1 VSATLKCGGRF
12 ELVDR
17 LGEGSFGVVYEA
29 LDHKRNTTVALKTLR
44 RFEPA
49 ALYRFKQEFRSLAD
63 ADHPNL
69 VSLYELFADG
79 DEWFFT
85 MEMVHGIPL
94 VDSVRGRLSSI
105 NLSLSGI
112 SEMQTIEFDPTT
124 TAVPAAE
131 TLQLDLL
138 LQATAQV
145 ADALNAIHEL
155 GILHR
160 DIKPSNV
167 LVTPE
172 GRAVVLDFG
181 LAAEL
186 GGSEAGDGRISG
198 TPLYMSPEQAM
209 GGPLTEASDWYSLGV
224 MLYEALTGVT
234 PFSGP
239 ARDLLLE
246 KNQREP
252 PAPREL
258 VPDIPEELNLLCRD
272 LLRID
277 PADRP
282 TGADIV
288 RRLSAGFA
296 GSSPATAS
304 APRRGQSAPL
314 MGRERHLAALEDAA
328 RRAGEDASVACV
340 QGRSGMGKSALVRR
354 FLRQARTRDS
364 AVVVLSGRCYEQESV
379 PYKAVDSLIDHL
391 ARYLAEQSA
400 TADPVPLPPDI
411 VALSRLFPVLRE
423 VPAVERFRHSFK
435 APPDSQELRRRAFA
449 ALRDVL
455 GVLARTRPLILYID
469 DLQWGD
475 VDSATALTELVRPPD
490 PAPLLLILS
499 YRSEEAE
506 ASALLKTLLPALRV
520 PAAGRTLTEIDVGE
534 LSFEDARDLARRL
547 LKGLPTA
554 SSHPD
559 AIARESGGSP
569 FFVQEL
575 ARRVADSGELL
586 PLDQILQ
593 ARVAQLPADARELLE
608 LVALTGQPLDLDVA
622 AAAAATPID
631 SLAALRQLRVRRLV
645 RTHGAAD
652 AIALEAYHDRIREA
666 VVAALPA
673 AATREHHARL
683 AIAWEATGQGDPELL
698 LTHHQGAGHPDQAAR
713 YAVQAATRAD
723 DALAFDRA
731 ARLYRR
737 ALELRQLSGA
747 EGRTLQT
754 KLAGA
759 LANGGRGLDA
769 ADAYLRAADG
779 APPAERLELEQR
791 AAGQYLGSGYFDQGI
806 AMAGQVLRQVG
817 MKLAPT
823 PSHALVSIVLR
834 RAFLALRGLR
844 STERHRAQIAP
855 AVLTRL
861 ETLRQI
867 MAALGMA
874 DVVRGLD
881 LQLRYQMLALR
892 SGDREHATYG
902 LLVFAVNSST
912 AGPSRSRR
920 THAAVQ
926 QADRLLE
933 RGDDPQLQA
942 MRLVALGIVGKL
954 EGRFRDGVD
963 KLEQALLALEPLAG
977 SYVSWN
983 RKTARIFLLENL
995 MWLGRWRDAFRL
1007 LPDFLQVAQQRGD
1020 LYSISYIQTRISALQ
1035 ALVND
1040 DAAGAEHEA
1049 RRGMAGWPDT
1059 EFHLPHSY
1067 AFFIGQ
1073 QIALYRGTAEPTW
1086 PGVLAIWPR
1095 IEKSLLLH
1103 TQTVR
1108 IEMVQM
1114 RAKTAIAIAVSSP
1127 ALLRE
1132 SDRWSGKLW
1141 KDGAPWGRALA
1152 TLMRAG
1158 LASIRGDRPRALTL
1172 AQGARARFRAVD
1184 MAMHEAAATRCAGML
1199 TGGEEG
1205 RVLLEM
1211 GTAAMTAQG
1220 IVNPDRITAM
1230 LAPGV
1235 WR

>member
-29 LDHKRNTTVALKTLR
+29 VDHKRHATVAVKTLR

-69 VSLYELFADG
+69 VSLYELFAED

-85 MEMVHGIPL
+85 MEMVRGLPL
-94 VDSVRGRLSSI
+94 VDSIRGRFSSL
-105 NLSLSGI
+105 LSLSSVG
-112 SEMQTIEFDPTT
+112 EMQTVEHDPA
-124 TAVPAAE
+124 TAPATE
-131 TLQLDLL
+131 TLQLDRLWL
-138 LQATAQV
+138 AMSQI

-167 LVTPE
+167 LLTPE

-186 GGSEAGDGRISG
+186 GGSELDAGRIISG
-198 TPLYMSPEQAM
+198 TPRYMSPEQAV
-209 GGPLTEASDWYSLGV
+209 GKPLTEASDWYSLGV
-224 MLYEALTGVT
+224 MLYEALTGVA
-234 PFSGP
+234 PFTGP
-239 ARDLLLE
+239 SRELLLE
-246 KNQREP
+246 KNRRDA
-252 PAPREL
+252 PAPRDL
-258 VPDIPEELNLLCRD
+258 AHDIPEQLDLLCRD
-272 LLRID
+272 LLRRD

-282 TGADIV
+282 SGAEIA
-288 RRLSAGFA
+288 RRLAAGISHTSA
-296 GSSPATAS
+296 ATTRA
-304 APRRGQSAPL
+304 ATRQHSAPL
-314 MGRERHLAALEDAA
+314 MGREPHLAALEDAA
-328 RRAGEDASVACV
+328 RLASHSAAVVCI

-423 VPAVERFRHSFK
+423 VPAVERLRHTFRT
-435 APPDSQELRRRAFA
+435 PPDSQELRRRAFA

-475 VDSATALTELVRPPD
+475 VDSAIALTELVRPPD
-490 PAPLLLILS
+490 PPPLLLVLS
-499 YRSEEAE
+499 YRTEEAE
-506 ASALLKTLLPALRV
+506 TSALLKTLLPALRAH
-520 PAAGRTLTEIDVGE
+520 AAGRSMVEIDVGE
-534 LSFEDARDLARRL
+534 LSFADARRL
-547 LKGLPTA
+547 ALQLVEDTPGAMTHA
-554 SSHPD
+554 D
-559 AIARESGGSP
+559 AIARESRGSP

-575 ARRVADSGELL
+575 ARRVAESGELL

-593 ARVAQLPADARELLE
+593 ARVAQLPPDARELLE

-622 AAAAATPID
+622 SSAAATPVD
-631 SLAALRQLRVRRLV
+631 SLAALRHLRVQRLV

-652 AIALEAYHDRIREA
+652 AIALESYHDRIREA

-673 AATREHHARL
+673 AVASGHHGRL
-683 AIAWEATGQGDPELL
+683 ATAWEATGHGDPELL
-698 LTHHQGAGHPDQAAR
+698 LTHHQGAGRPDRAAAYAEQAA
-713 YAVQAATRAD
+713 ARAD

-731 ARLYRR
+731 ARLYRL
-737 ALELRQLSGA
+737 ALDLRPLDGA
-747 EGRTLQT
+747 EGRALRT

-769 ADAYLRAADG
+769 AETYLVAADG
-779 APPAERLELEQR
+779 ASAAERLELEQR

-806 AMAGQVLRQVG
+806 AVADRVLRQVG

-823 PSHALVSIVLR
+823 PSHALISIVVR

-844 STERHRAQIAP
+844 FTERPRAQIAP
-855 AVLTRL
+855 AMLTRL

-912 AGPSRSRR
+912 VGPSRSAR
-920 THAAVQ
+920 THAAAR
-926 QADRLLE
+926 QAEQLLE
-933 RGDDPQLQA
+933 RSDDAQLKA
-942 MRLVALGIVGKL
+942 MQLVALGIVGKL
-954 EGRFRDGVD
+954 EGRFRDGAD
-963 KLEQALLALEPLAG
+963 KSEQALLALEPLAG
-977 SYVSWN
+977 TYVSWN

-995 MWLGRWRDAFRL
+995 MWLGRWREAFRL

-1040 DAAGAEHEA
+1040 DPDGAEHEV

-1059 EFHLPHSY
+1059 GFHLPHSY

-1073 QIALYRGTAEPTW
+1073 QIALYRGAAEPTW
-1086 PGVLAIWPR
+1086 PAVVAIWPR

-1103 TQTVR
+1103 TQTIR
-1108 IEMVQM
+1108 FEMVQM
-1114 RAKTAIAIAVSSP
+1114 RAKTAIAIAVSNP

-1132 SDRWSGKLW
+1132 ADRWSGKLW

-1152 TLMRAG
+1152 SLMRAG
-1158 LASIRGDRPRALTL
+1158 IASIRGDRPRALTL
-1172 AQGARARFRAVD
+1172 AQDARERFRAVD
-1184 MAMHEAAATRCAGML
+1184 MAMHEAAATRCVGML
-1199 TGGEEG
+1199 AGGDEG
-1205 RVLLEM
+1205 RMLLET

-1220 IVNPDRITAM
+1220 IVHPDRITAM

-1235 WR
+1235 WK

>member
-1 VSATLKCGGRF
+1 VSATLKANGRF

-29 LDHKRNTTVALKTLR
+29 IDHKRNTTVALKTLR

-69 VSLYELFADG
+69 VSLYELFAED

-85 MEMVHGIPL
+85 MEMVHGLPL

-105 NLSLSGI
+105 LSLSSV
-112 SEMQTIEFDPTT
+112 SEMQTVELDPVSTPHT
-124 TAVPAAE
+124 E
-131 TLQLDLL
+131 TLQVDRLWLAMS
-138 LQATAQV
+138 QI
-145 ADALNAIHEL
+145 ADALSAIHEL

-167 LVTPE
+167 LLTVE

-186 GGSEAGDGRISG
+186 GGSELEAAQVISG
-198 TPLYMSPEQAM
+198 TPRYMSPEQAA
-209 GGPLTEASDWYSLGV
+209 GKPLTEASDWYSLGV
-224 MLYEALTGVT
+224 MLYEALTGVA
-234 PFSGP
+234 PFTGP
-239 ARDLLLE
+239 SRELLLE
-246 KNQREP
+246 KNLHEA

-258 VPDIPEELNLLCRD
+258 VHDIPEELNLLCRD
-272 LLRID
+272 LLRLD

-282 TGADIV
+282 SGADIA
-288 RRLSAGFA
+288 RRLAAGC
-296 GSSPATAS
+296 SRTSTTTA
-304 APRRGQSAPL
+304 APPRQHSAPL
-314 MGRERHLAALEDAA
+314 MGRESHLAALDDAA
-328 RRAGEDASVACV
+328 RIARDTAAVVCI

-423 VPAVERFRHSFK
+423 VPAVERLRHTFR

-455 GVLARTRPLILYID
+455 AVLARTRPLILYID

-475 VDSATALTELVRPPD
+475 VDSAIALTELVRPPD
-490 PAPLLLILS
+490 PAPLLMILS
-499 YRSEEAE
+499 YRSEEAGT
-506 ASALLKTLLPALRV
+506 SALLKTLLPALRV
-520 PAAGRTLTEIDVGE
+520 PAAGRALKEIDVGE
-534 LSFEDARDLARRL
+534 LSFEDARNLARRL
-547 LKGLPTA
+547 LEGFHTA
-554 SSHPD
+554 ATHAD

-622 AAAAATPID
+622 ASAATTPID

-683 AIAWEATGQGDPELL
+683 ATAWEASGQGDPELL
-698 LTHHQGAGHPDQAAR
+698 LTHHQGAGHPEQAAG
-713 YAVQAATRAD
+713 YAAQAADRAD

-731 ARLYRR
+731 ARLYRL
-737 ALELRQLSGA
+737 ALELRPVSGA
-747 EGRTLQT
+747 EGRPLRTR
-754 KLAGA
+754 LAGA

-769 ADAYLRAADG
+769 AEAYLQAAEG
-779 APPAERLELEQR
+779 APPAEQLELEQR

-806 AMAGQVLRQVG
+806 RMADRVLRQVG

-823 PSHALVSIVLR
+823 PTHALVSIVLR
-834 RAFLALRGLR
+834 RAFLRLRGLR
-844 STERHRAQIAP
+844 FTERPRAEIAP
-855 AVLTRL
+855 ALLTRL
-861 ETLRQI
+861 ETMRQI
-867 MAALGMA
+867 MSALGMA
-874 DVVRGLD
+874 DIIRGLE

-892 SGDREHATYG
+892 SGDLEHGTYA
-902 LLVFAVNSST
+902 LVVMVVNSAIVSVKRGAAT
-912 AGPSRSRR
+912 RADELLAR
-920 THAAVQ
+920 TKNPYLDACK
-926 QADRLLE
+926 
-933 RGDDPQLQA
+933 
-942 MRLVALGIVGKL
+942 LVALGMTGKL
-954 EGRFRDGVD
+954 EGRFRDGAENME
-963 KLEQALLALEPLAG
+963 KALLALEPLG
-977 SYVSWN
+977 GPGVSWH
-983 RKTARIFLLENL
+983 RQTARIFLLENL
-995 MWLGRWRDAFRL
+995 TWLGRWHEAFRL
-1007 LPDFLQVAQQRGD
+1007 LPDFLQDAQRRGD
-1020 LYSISYIQTRISALQ
+1020 LYNSSYFQTRISALA

-1040 DAAGAEHEA
+1040 DPNGAEEA
-1049 RRGMAGWPDT
+1049 TRRGLTGWPNT
-1059 EFHLPHSY
+1059 GFQLPHSY
-1067 AFFIGQ
+1067 AFYTRQ
-1073 QIALYRGTAEPTW
+1073 QSALYRARPDEGWPVILDTW
-1086 PGVLAIWPR
+1086 PK
-1095 IEKSLLLH
+1095 IEKSLMLYTH
-1103 TQTVR
+1103 TIR
-1108 IEMVQM
+1108 IEMFHV
-1114 RAKTAIAIAVSSP
+1114 RARAALASGAANPVFVSE
-1127 ALLRE
+1127 AE
-1132 SDRWSGKLW
+1132 RWATRLW
-1141 KDGAPWGRALA
+1141 KTSERWAWGRALA
-1152 TLMRAG
+1152 TLVRAG
-1158 LASIRGDRPRALTL
+1158 SASMRGDRTRALTL
-1172 AQGARARFRAVD
+1172 AHDARTRFRETD
-1184 MAMHEAAATRCAGML
+1184 MAMYEAAATRCAGML